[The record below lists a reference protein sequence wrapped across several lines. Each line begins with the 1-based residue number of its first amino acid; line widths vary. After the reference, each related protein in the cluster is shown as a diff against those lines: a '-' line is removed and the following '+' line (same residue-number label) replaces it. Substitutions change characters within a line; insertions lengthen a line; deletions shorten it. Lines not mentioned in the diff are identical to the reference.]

1 MKLSAYRQK
10 PQPQIMIIPMIDIIF
25 FLLVFYMM
33 STLYMSEQRNL
44 HVQLPQA
51 QHAVVQKA
59 EHTVITISENDEIY
73 INEEKIGLDK
83 LVNRLRQYPD
93 IAQVKFTVNA
103 DKNARHGTVIQVL
116 DKLQESGAGKV
127 SFGTSAAG
135 RL

>member
-1 MKLSAYRQK
+1 
-10 PQPQIMIIPMIDIIF
+10 MIDIIF

-51 QHAVVQKA
+51 QHAAVQKV
-59 EHTVITISENDEIY
+59 ENTVITISENDEIY
-73 INEEKIGLDK
+73 INEEKIGLDN

-93 IAQVKFTVNA
+93 IKQIKITVNA

-116 DKLQESGAGKV
+116 DKLQEAGAGKV

-135 RL
+135 RQ